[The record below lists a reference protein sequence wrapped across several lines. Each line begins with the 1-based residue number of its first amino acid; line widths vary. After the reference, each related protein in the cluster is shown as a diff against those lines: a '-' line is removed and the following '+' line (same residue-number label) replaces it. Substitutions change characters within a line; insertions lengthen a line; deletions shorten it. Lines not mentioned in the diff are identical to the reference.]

1 MRERLHAS
9 KLHYPDLSIEGYRG
23 FNNLSIPQLGRVTLI
38 TGRNNTGKSS
48 VLEALQLHAQ
58 NATPH
63 VVRSVL
69 AFREE
74 FNRTGDEDGRASDH
88 DSPFSVSNLFNGY
101 PLLTDKFGSI
111 TISTGGKAYPR
122 KLTMRVGW
130 FSEEPDSD
138 VNRRLFSKE
147 GEFFGEAEDIAALIV
162 ETEEGKRFHQLESFH
177 RHIPPHRRFPQRSP
191 DRARMPCI
199 VVSSF
204 SGEGTNLLGSL
215 WDDVVLANR
224 QEDMVKALHI
234 IDPRITSVNMV
245 GGDGPSRN
253 RTAVVSAK
261 NIARPVPLRS
271 FGDGLNRLFALI
283 LSLVNARGGILLID
297 EFENGLHYSV
307 QLDAW
312 NTVFRLAL
320 DLNVQ
325 VFATSHSWD
334 TIAAFQGAAS
344 QTPEDGVLVRL
355 TRRGDSIFPTVF
367 IEHELAVVTRDKIE
381 VR

>member
-1 MRERLHAS
+1 MREGLHGSRLHF
-9 KLHYPDLSIEGYRG
+9 PDLSIQGYRG
-23 FNNLSIPQLGRVTLI
+23 INDLSIPQLGRVTLI
-38 TGRNNTGKSS
+38 TGKNNTGKSS
-48 VLEALQLHAQ
+48 VLEGLRLHAQ
-58 NATPH
+58 NATPQ
-63 VVRSVL
+63 VIRSVL

-74 FNRTGDEDGRASDH
+74 FNRSGDEEERASDQ
-88 DSPFSVSNLFNGY
+88 DSPFTVSTLFNGY
-101 PLLTDKFGSI
+101 PLLSDKFAPV
-111 TISTGGKAYPR
+111 TILTSGKVHPM

-130 FSEEPDSD
+130 FSEEPDSE
-138 VNRRLFSKE
+138 VNRRLVSKE
-147 GEFFGEAEDIAALIV
+147 GEFLGETEDVAALVV
-162 ETEEGKRFHQLESFH
+162 ETEEGRRVHRLESFL
-177 RHIPPHRRFPQRSP
+177 RPGSPTRRFPQRHQ
-191 DRARMPCI
+191 DRSRMSC
-199 VVSSF
+199 VLVSSF

-215 WDDVVLANR
+215 WDDVVLADR
-224 QEDMVKALHI
+224 QEDMIKALHI

-271 FGDGLNRLFALI
+271 FGDGLNRLFAII

-312 NTVFRLAL
+312 HTVFRLAQIL
-320 DLNVQ
+320 DVQ

-334 TIAAFQGAAS
+334 TIATFQEAAS

-355 TRRGDSIFPTVF
+355 TRRGDTIFPTVF
-367 IEHELAVVTRDKIE
+367 AEHELAVVTRDKIE

>member
-1 MRERLHAS
+1 MHERLHGS

-48 VLEALQLHAQ
+48 VLEALRLHAQ

-63 VVRSVL
+63 VVRNIL

-74 FNRTGDEDGRASDH
+74 FQRTGEEDARGSEH
-88 DSPFSVSNLFNGY
+88 DGPFNVSTLFNGY
-101 PLLTDKFGSI
+101 PLISDKFEAI
-111 TISTGGKAYPR
+111 TISTAGRPYPTR
-122 KLTMRVGW
+122 LVMRVGW
-130 FSEEPDSD
+130 FSEEPDSE

-147 GEFFGEAEDIAALIV
+147 GEFFGETEDIAGLIV
-162 ETEEGKRFHQLESFH
+162 ETEEGKRFHRLENFL
-177 RHIPPHRRFPQRSP
+177 RPIPPTRRVPQRYP
-191 DRARMPCI
+191 DRARMPC
-199 VVSSF
+199 VLVSTF
-204 SGEGTNLLGSL
+204 SGEGTNLLASL
-215 WDDVVLANR
+215 WDEVVLANR
-224 QEDMVKALHI
+224 QEDMVRALHI
-234 IDPRITSVNMV
+234 IDPRITSINMV
-245 GGDGPSRN
+245 GGDGSSRR

-261 NIARPVPLRS
+261 NIARPLPLRS
-271 FGDGLNRLFALI
+271 FGDGLNRLFAII

-312 NTVFRLAL
+312 NTVFKLAEDL
-320 DLNVQ
+320 DIQ

-334 TIAAFQGAAS
+334 TIAAFQEAAS

-355 TRRGDSIFPTVF
+355 TRRGDSIFPTMF
-367 IEHELAVVTRDKIE
+367 LEHELAVVTRDKIE

>member
-1 MRERLHAS
+1 MHERLHGS

-23 FNNLSIPQLGRVTLI
+23 FNNLMIPQLGRVTLI

-48 VLEALQLHAQ
+48 VLEALRLHAQ
-58 NATPH
+58 NATPNI
-63 VVRSVL
+63 VRSVL

-74 FNRTGDEDGRASDH
+74 SRRTGDEEGGASEH
-88 DSPFSVSNLFNGY
+88 DSPFIISTLFNGY
-101 PLLTDKFGSI
+101 PLNSDEFEPI
-111 TISTGGKAYPR
+111 TISTGGKTHPA
-122 KLTMRVGW
+122 KLTMRLGW
-130 FSEEPDSD
+130 VSEEPDTD

-147 GEFFGEAEDIAALIV
+147 GEFLAEAEDIAGLFI
-162 ETEEGKRFHQLESFH
+162 ETEEGKRFHRLEDFL
-177 RHIPPHRRFPQRSP
+177 RQGPPIRRFPQRYP
-191 DRARMPCI
+191 VRARMPCI
-199 VVSSF
+199 LVSSF

-215 WDDVVLANR
+215 WDEVVLANR
-224 QEDMVKALHI
+224 QEEMVRALHI
-234 IDPRITSVNMV
+234 IDPRITNVNMV
-245 GGDGPSRN
+245 GGDGSSRR

-261 NIARPVPLRS
+261 NIARPIPLRS
-271 FGDGLNRLFALI
+271 FGDGLNRLFAII
-283 LSLVNARGGILLID
+283 LSLVNASGGILLID

-320 DLNVQ
+320 DLDIQ

-334 TIAAFQGAAS
+334 SIAAFQEAAS

-355 TRRGDSIFPTVF
+355 TRRGDNIFPTVF
-367 IEHELAVVTRDKIE
+367 VEDELAVVTRDKIE

>member
-1 MRERLHAS
+1 MRERLHGS
-9 KLHYPDLSIEGYRG
+9 KLHYPDLSIDGYRG
-23 FNNLSIPQLGRVTLI
+23 FNNLSIPKLGRVTLI

-48 VLEALQLHAQ
+48 VLEALRLHAQ

-88 DSPFSVSNLFNGY
+88 DSPFNVSNLFNGH
-101 PLLTDKFGSI
+101 PLLTDKFGPI
-111 TISTGGKAYPR
+111 TISTIGKGYPT

-130 FSEEPDSD
+130 FSEEPDSEG
-138 VNRRLFSKE
+138 NRRLVSKE
-147 GEFFGEAEDIAALIV
+147 GEFFGETEDVAGLIV
-162 ETEEGKRFHQLESFH
+162 ETEEGKRFHRLESFS

-204 SGEGTNLLGSL
+204 SGEGTNSLGSL

-271 FGDGLNRLFALI
+271 FGDGLNRLFAII
-283 LSLVNARGGILLID
+283 LSLVSARGGILLID

-312 NTVFRLAL
+312 NTVFRLAESL
-320 DLNVQ
+320 DAQ

-334 TIAAFQGAAS
+334 TIAAFQEAAS

-355 TRRGDSIFPTVF
+355 TRRSDSIFPTVF
-367 IEHELAVVTRDKIE
+367 VEDELAVVTRDKIE